1 MTLLSCEVVAG
12 PRLFEAHARSQIPG
26 TRRLYEDTDGQRS
39 LTPAMAQFSQP
50 GTIIRSKWTYPQFQ
64 GGSRYG
70 NYGPPG
76 PTLYCWAFG
85 RFRTPLR
92 NTGPPSGLRASTEM
106 ELCISR
112 ADLFASLASIVGE
125 VVRDR
130 PGRAPTLSAS

>member
-12 PRLFEAHARSQIPG
+12 PRPFEAHARSQIPG

-70 NYGPPG
+70 NYGPPR
-76 PTLYCWAFG
+76 FG
-85 RFRTPLR
+85 RSDPDACVCTWSRV
-92 NTGPPSGLRASTEM
+92 
-106 ELCISR
+106 SR
-112 ADLFASLASIVGE
+112 AELPAFE
-125 VVRDR
+125 
-130 PGRAPTLSAS
+130 